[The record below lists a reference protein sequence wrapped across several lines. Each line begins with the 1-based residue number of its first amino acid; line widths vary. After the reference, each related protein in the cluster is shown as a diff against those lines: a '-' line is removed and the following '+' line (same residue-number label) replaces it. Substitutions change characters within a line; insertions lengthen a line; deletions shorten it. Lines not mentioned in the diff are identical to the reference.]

1 MCKLTGIERIAH
13 RGWEESKY
21 HTEAQR
27 ARRSIIFDFTGGTK
41 KYHAEAQRARRIII
55 FDFA

>member
-1 MCKLTGIERIAH
+1 MCKLTGIEIISH

-27 ARRSIIFDFTGGTK
+27 
-41 KYHAEAQRARRIII
+41 III